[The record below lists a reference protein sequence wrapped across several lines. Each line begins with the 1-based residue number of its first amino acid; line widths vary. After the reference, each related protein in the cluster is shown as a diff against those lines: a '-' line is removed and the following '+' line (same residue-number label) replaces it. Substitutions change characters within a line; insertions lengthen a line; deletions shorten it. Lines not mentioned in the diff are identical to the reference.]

1 MDADEHSQY
10 FDVLRKSGFSVYA
23 WQRIWKFQPSTTNI
37 RMTNFEIPAGAW
49 QPAVDRDT
57 ISTRA
62 LCQSLVPALVQPV
75 EPVFDRKMDGLL
87 TRTDS
92 NVTGYAEVIHGR
104 EGLWVQPFIHPETQN
119 VPGLLMELLNTI
131 CKKCNT
137 TIYICVRSYQAWI
150 ESALEELPVL
160 ASPRQ
165 ALMVRHLAIME
176 KELNPVRIPAFEQ
189 TRVKP
194 TAPVVHTKNHKQA
207 Y

>member
-1 MDADEHSQY
+1 MACYS
-10 FDVLRKSGFSVYA
+10 
-23 WQRIWKFQPSTTNI
+23 
-37 RMTNFEIPAGAW
+37 
-49 QPAVDRDT
+49 
-57 ISTRA
+57 
-62 LCQSLVPALVQPV
+62 
-75 EPVFDRKMDGLL
+75 
-87 TRTDS
+87 RTDS